1 MRATAEQ
8 WGNIPA
14 ADMNENPAKWRD
26 AENETYRDKHDAA
39 PPDLAIL
46 DARRIRLTS
55 PPLEPV
61 PVFTLCDQQISTAG
75 NLTVISAQAKAG
87 KTAVVG
93 AMLAAILAA
102 DGESEAADA
111 LADYLGFQ
119 AMPTNGKAVVF
130 FDTEQSPWDA
140 YCLARRAAD
149 RAGIRELPETFRGYY
164 LLDIGTADRR
174 RFLSAELERA
184 SAECGG
190 IHAVL
195 LDGTGDLCVSV
206 NDEKETV
213 ALVDELIALAV
224 KYDCP
229 LITVLHENP
238 SGGEIG
244 KTRGHLGSHLERKAE
259 SNLRIQKD
267 SDGISTIFSE
277 RCRKAHIPKAHGP
290 RFAWNDTAKRHESVA
305 NNPEAKSDKRREE
318 LRPEAEAIFEETLGA
333 IKYSDLTSRIV
344 DVCKISGGSIP
355 RRVKEY
361 LALTLIKKT
370 AYGYEYSR

>member
-1 MRATAEQ
+1 MS
-8 WGNIPA
+8 
-14 ADMNENPAKWRD
+14 AKPNLSGDWQD
-26 AENETYRDKHDAA
+26 AENEAYRDKPEAG
-39 PPDLAIL
+39 PLDLAML

-61 PVFTLCDQQISTAG
+61 PVFKLCDQQISTAG

-102 DGESEAADA
+102 DGEAEDGDA
-111 LADYLGFQ
+111 LADYLGFE
-119 AMPTNGKAVVF
+119 AKPTNGKAVVF

-164 LLDIGTADRR
+164 LLDISTGDRR

-184 SAECGG
+184 AAECGG
-190 IHAVL
+190 IHAVM
-195 LDGTGDLCVSV
+195 LDGTGDLCISV

-238 SGGEIG
+238 SGGDIG

-267 SDGISTIFSE
+267 AEGISTIFSE
-277 RCRKAHIPKAHGP
+277 RCRKAHIPKTHGP
-290 RFAWNDTAKRHESVA
+290 RFAWSDTAKRHESVA
-305 NNPEAKSDKRREE
+305 NNPEAKTEKRRDA
-318 LRPEAEAIFEETLGA
+318 LRPEAEAVFENTVGA
-333 IKYSDLTSRIV
+333 IKYSELAANIA
-344 DVCKISGGSIP
+344 KISGIKGGSIA
-355 RRVKEY
+355 RRINEY
-361 LALTLIKKT
+361 IAVHLIKKT
-370 AYGYEYSR
+370 AVGYEYSR